1 MAEVKQDNNMLKVG
15 TILHGTYK
23 IERYLSS
30 GGFGNTY
37 VATNIHFGDV
47 VAVKEFFMKGV
58 SLRDSDN
65 TTVSIT
71 TPENAD
77 IFEQQKTKF
86 MKEARRLHN
95 LKNEHI
101 VRVHDLF
108 EEFGTVY
115 YVMDFIDG
123 VSLRE
128 KLKEQGHPFSEG
140 EALDILRQVL
150 DALAAVHK
158 LKIYHLDLKPANI
171 MLEDDDTA
179 KLIDFGASKQLSQ
192 DEEASTSTGVSY
204 TNGYAP
210 NEQIERNLEKIGPWT
225 DFYALGATLYNLLSG
240 KKPPLPSDV
249 LYDETPDKSKSL
261 PMPASVS
268 SNMKALVVWFMQG
281 NIARRPQSVEEIY
294 AYMKEKF
301 PENTKPASITEDEEN
316 DGTVLDNQPKP
327 KPASKPGTSPK
338 PKTSPKKVKDENETD
353 ESSEA
358 SVEAAPGKGKGD
370 NKLKTI
376 VGIVAVAV
384 VAFLVVMFIL
394 KGKNSSDSTDPT
406 TDSTSVAA
414 DSAAADTLSNDS
426 EIKLSHGIGGGWT
439 KPVDEKDLKPSKDNR
454 KNTGAPQNN
463 RNVKEV
469 DDDKPTPVTSKPQA
483 EKSQPTSGTLS
494 MGYGTWSGGI
504 SGGKPDGHGRL
515 TFHSSHAVDRSSSVV
530 ANAGDYFIATY
541 DRGILISGKLYD
553 SSGNLLKTIIP

>member
-1 MAEVKQDNNMLKVG
+1 MLKVG

-77 IFEQQKTKF
+77 VFEQQKTKF

-171 MLEDDDTA
+171 MLEDDGTA

-225 DFYALGATLYNLLSG
+225 DFYALGATLFNMLSG

-268 SNMKALVVWFMQG
+268 SNMKSLVVWLMQG

-301 PENTKPASITEDEEN
+301 PEKTTTTKAHNADY
-316 DGTVLDNQPKP
+316 DDKTVLDDSPKP
-327 KPASKPGTSPK
+327 KPAPKPAPKPTPTPK
-338 PKTSPKKVKDENETD
+338 PKPTVEPSPPTTHNP
-353 ESSEA
+353 S
-358 SVEAAPGKGKGD
+358 

-394 KGKNSSDSTDPT
+394 RGKNSSNHADAA
-406 TDSTSVAA
+406 TDSTAVAA
-414 DSAAADTLSNDS
+414 DSAAADTSSNES
-426 EIKLSHGIGGGWT
+426 EIALSHGEGSVQPADN
-439 KPVDEKDLKPSKDNR
+439 KNLEPSK
-454 KNTGAPQNN
+454 G
-463 RNVKEV
+463 
-469 DDDKPTPVTSKPQA
+469 DKPGKDGKDTKKTQGESKSNNGGLTPVPSKPKTEKVQA
-483 EKSQPTSGTLS
+483 QTSGTLS
-494 MGYGTWSGGI
+494 LGYGTWSGGI

-515 TFHSSHAVDRSSSVV
+515 TFNSSHKVDRSSSVV
-530 ANAGDYFIATY
+530 ANPGDYFIATY
-541 DRGILISGKLYD
+541 DRGSLISGKLYD
-553 SSGNLLKTIIP
+553 SGGNLLKTIIP